1 MQEKPFFPA
10 FFSEL
15 FVEKHENVSILFA
28 DICNFT
34 PLTTKLSVEKL
45 VETLNDL
52 FGKFDD
58 AADKH
63 QCLRIKILGDCYYCV
78 SGVPVPDPD
87 HAKHCVEMGLE
98 MIEVDFKF
106 FKILIWKVD
115 VGETAFIHILSK

>member
-1 MQEKPFFPA
+1 MHF

-34 PLTTKLSVEKL
+34 PLTTTLPVDKL

-58 AADKH
+58 AADVS
-63 QCLRIKILGDCYYCV
+63 QTFSILFN
-78 SGVPVPDPD
+78 P
-87 HAKHCVEMGLE
+87 
-98 MIEVDFKF
+98 
-106 FKILIWKVD
+106 
-115 VGETAFIHILSK
+115 